1 MKIQSANFQMKI
13 DENNQVSRSDFESAQ
28 MICRGMGVSNILVND
43 KPVSMAVG
51 QFDPDKL
58 RLVFI
63 DPTAKIEDLF
73 EQE

>member
-1 MKIQSANFQMKI
+1 MEIQSANFQMKI

-58 RLVFI
+58 RLVFR
-63 DPTAKIEDLF
+63 DPNFDLSNLF